1 MPNRALPTSLFC
13 VFILMASGCGG
24 GGSGILNVQSS
35 YSTQSNQASLENVKR
50 TIITASAVK
59 GWKPTLG
66 KNGHILATRRRAG
79 HVAKVDISYTS
90 DSFNIKYLDSDN
102 MGYDGESISSV
113 YSHWVKD
120 LRNEIKRR
128 LSRL

>member
-1 MPNRALPTSLFC
+1 MPNRALLISLFC
-13 VFILMASGCGG
+13 VFVLIASGCGG
-24 GGSGILNVQSS
+24 GGGGILNEQSS
-35 YSTQSNQASLENVKR
+35 YSTRSTHVSLENVKR

-59 GWKPTLG
+59 GWKPTLA

-102 MGYDGESISSV
+102 MGYDGESISSI
-113 YSHWVKD
+113 YSQWVED
-120 LRNEIKRR
+120 LSDEIKRR